1 MCLSPLAGHL
11 SASLG
16 GPTSRPGRGVGVR
29 SAVACQAVW
38 ESDPMALVP
47 APLRAEGS
55 VHTHATANCLN
66 ETWSHFT
73 HRPVMDF
80 HVRES

>member
-1 MCLSPLAGHL
+1 MCLSPLVGHL
-11 SASLG
+11 SASPG
-16 GPTSRPGRGVGVR
+16 GPTSRPERGVGVR
-29 SAVACQAVW
+29 SAVAHRAVW
-38 ESDPMALVP
+38 EPDPMALVP
-47 APLRAEGS
+47 APLRAEGL